1 MKLFLFAFLV
11 CLISPAIYCM
21 DHPKEANYPWL
32 TYLVDVDMFAL
43 LVPAPAQQPAP
54 TPPTNAPVNP
64 GMLQALHNELSPPSD
79 KANK

>member
-1 MKLFLFAFLV
+1 
-11 CLISPAIYCM
+11 M

-43 LVPAPAQQPAP
+43 LVPATTQQPAP
-54 TPPTNAPVNP
+54 TPPTNAQPTP
-64 GMLQALHNELSPPSD
+64 GMLQALHNELSNPLD